1 MSVSRECDRQ
11 ATRDGEEKIAETHPQ
26 KTDRAPTILGGTIG
40 GNESHERI
48 DRIYFAIV
56 TLPTLPPNLLIRWS
70 VLLS

>member
-1 MSVSRECDRQ
+1 MSVGGECIGQ
-11 ATRDGEEKIAETHPQ
+11 AKSDSEEKITAANPQ
-26 KTDRAPTILGGTIG
+26 KTDRAPTILGDTIG
-40 GNESHERI
+40 GNESHELI

>member
-1 MSVSRECDRQ
+1 MSVSGECIDQ
-11 ATRDGEEKIAETHPQ
+11 ATRHREEKIAETHPQ
-26 KTDRAPTILGGTIG
+26 KTDRAPILLADTIG

-48 DRIYFAIV
+48 DRSYFAIV

>member
-1 MSVSRECDRQ
+1 MSISRECIGKTEGDC
-11 ATRDGEEKIAETHPQ
+11 EENIIETSPQ